1 MSNEAKLNQQYTELM
16 HRFAS
21 TSTWREFLELAK
33 QFREL
38 DTFKDASAYYTKCVR
53 AASAGAYREYR
64 EDFTSRP
71 DLCSDDYFEAAQ
83 VLSQISDYM
92 DAREW
97 ARTYKAKA
105 TALCY
110 AEAIALYEQSEGRWQ
125 DMREAYYKMNKIK
138 GYKDSRDLSERY
150 QKHYAECAYA
160 AANELYE
167 RAQSGPE
174 LIEAAEIFEQI
185 SEYSDS
191 ATLAQKARK
200 AASKYKS
207 SAPKAPKKQKKS
219 VEGDVPDAQKSS
231 SVGGDVL
238 DAPQIVRK
246 KRARAEDSVS
256 GVDFGEI
263 WHTINKKRLIFGI
276 VGVIVCGVGL
286 WGSAFFAA
294 HNIDPSNDFLV
305 LHGDKIRGISVL
317 MVVGGAVF
325 AIIEFIRMLSPSLK
339 RKLALKVLE
348 VGKRVAKPV
357 LKAVNRVL
365 GFVGIS
371 IGKQRLKGKD
381 EKSFVYTEKQTK
393 AKKAKKLRNEG
404 KWHELPDNA
413 ARVRFIFVDYMIRKI
428 KQGYSMKYHQTP
440 REIGREIAI
449 EDDEKQLFEVYQTA
463 RYAGKAANEVID
475 NELVDS
481 LVKINVKRS

>member
-1 MSNEAKLNQQYTELM
+1 MANEAKLNQQYTELL
-16 HRFAS
+16 HRFTN

-38 DTFKDASAYYTKCVR
+38 DTFKDASTYYTRCVR

-64 EDFTSRP
+64 EEFTSRP
-71 DLCSDDYFEAAQ
+71 DLSSDDYFEAAA

-138 GYKDSRDLSERY
+138 GYKDSRDLVERY

-160 AANELYE
+160 AANEIYE
-167 RAQSGPE
+167 KAQTGPE

-185 SEYSDS
+185 PEYSDS

-207 SAPKAPKKQKKS
+207 SAPKAPKKPKARKDQEQEQ
-219 VEGDVPDAQKSS
+219 VEKVTPA
-231 SVGGDVL
+231 
-238 DAPQIVRK
+238 RK
-246 KRARAEDSVS
+246 KRERAEDSVS

-263 WHTINKKRLIFGI
+263 WQTINKKRLIFGLA
-276 VGVIVCGVGL
+276 GMVICGVGL

-317 MVVGGAVF
+317 MVIGGAVF
-325 AIIEFIRMLSPSLK
+325 AIIEFFRMLSPSLK

-365 GFVGIS
+365 GFVGIQ

-381 EKSFVYTEKQTK
+381 EKSFVYVEKPQK
-393 AKKAKKLRNEG
+393 AKKNKKLRNEG

-428 KQGYSMKYHQTP
+428 KQGYRMKYHQTP
-440 REIGREIAI
+440 LEIGREIAV

-475 NELVDS
+475 NDLVDR
-481 LVKINVKRS
+481 LVQINLKKTQ